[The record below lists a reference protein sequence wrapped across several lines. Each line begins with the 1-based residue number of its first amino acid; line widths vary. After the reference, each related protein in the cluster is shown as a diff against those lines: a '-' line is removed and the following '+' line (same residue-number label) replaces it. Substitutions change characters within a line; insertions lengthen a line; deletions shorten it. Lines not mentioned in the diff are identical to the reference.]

1 MNSLDQF
8 CQGKLD
14 DMEAKKLRRILVE
27 TDRHGPAKT
36 RRTGKDM
43 VSFSCND
50 YLDLSHHPKVL
61 SAANSALYRYGAG
74 SGASRLV
81 TGNTPLY
88 AKLEAKLANFKGS
101 EDAIVFG
108 SGYLTNLGAI
118 PCLVGRDDLIIADE
132 LCHACLYAGAHL
144 SRSTFKTFHH
154 NDVNQLTAILE
165 ISRSQYP
172 KCMILV
178 DGVYSMDGDRA
189 PVKEIASLAEKYDA
203 WLLIDDAHG
212 LGVVAEGKGSSYVDG
227 NRIPVPLQMGTL
239 SKAIGGYGGYLCASK
254 PVIDFIKTRARSF
267 IYTTGL
273 PPATLAAAI
282 ASLELIST
290 DKELV
295 KKPMMHAKLFS
306 NTLGLSEPES
316 CIVPVILGSAEKAL
330 EASSALENEGYIV
343 TPIRPPTVAEGT
355 SRLRITFTAEHKEA
369 DVRQL
374 ANLLRPFLP
383 EKPINPF
390 KVSS

>member
-1 MNSLDQF
+1 MESLDQF
-8 CQGKLD
+8 CQEKLD
-14 DMEAKKLRRILVE
+14 NMESKNLRRVLVE

-36 RRTGKDM
+36 RRAGRDM
-43 VSFSCND
+43 ISFSCND

-88 AKLEAKLANFKGS
+88 TQLESMLAKFKGS

-108 SGYLTNLGAI
+108 NGYLTNLGAI
-118 PCLVGRDDLIIADE
+118 PCLVGRDDLVIADE

-154 NDVNQLTAILE
+154 NNISQLAAILE
-165 ISRSQYP
+165 KSRTKHP
-172 KCMILV
+172 RCMILV

-212 LGVVAEGKGSSYVDG
+212 LGVVASGKGSSYVDG
-227 NRIPVPLQMGTL
+227 KQIPVPLQMGTL

-282 ASLELIST
+282 ASLELIAT

-295 KKPMMHAKLFS
+295 KKPMMHARLFT
-306 NTLGLSEPES
+306 NTLGLIEPES

-330 EASSALENEGYIV
+330 EASSALEKEGYIV

-355 SRLRITFTAEHKEA
+355 SRLRVTFTAKHKES
-369 DVRQL
+369 DVLHL
-374 ANLLRPFLP
+374 ANSLRPFLP
-383 EKPINPF
+383 EKPIRSF
-390 KVSS
+390 RVS